1 MTEAMRQDV
10 LGQKAQAARRA
21 YEARA
26 MSPAKAL
33 RRALS
38 RTADLLWDLAL
49 VTQGVSQE
57 MLDQDGVI
65 EALRP
70 GELLLLLDGPDGAVG
85 LVSIDR
91 ELMTGLIEVQTIQQ
105 VTQIPIENRPLTPTD
120 AAMMAPLI
128 DGTLGRLVEN
138 LEGHPI
144 CPQLDGYRFGAM
156 IEDSRG
162 ASLLLDAS
170 SYRLFRVSMDLALG
184 RRRGE
189 MQLIFPERDLR
200 SSSFGAPD
208 ALGPYEKRVKLLPAK
223 LDAVLARV
231 RIPLRKVR
239 GLKPGELIPL
249 PPEVLDGVELLA
261 GEGKIV
267 ARGRLGQLNGMRAV
281 RLTWPE
287 MAGRG
292 EGPGDL
298 LDGEGFEAED
308 AAGGLAALSAPE
320 EAGGDFDFGGMDS
333 GFEAEETPD
342 FGGFGGDEPEE
353 LPDLPSLDFD
363 GGGDFD
369 FSSVDAAGEGEG
381 GEELPDLGDFAGGS
395 MDFDFEDSDDS

>member
-1 MTEAMRQDV
+1 MTKAMREDV

-49 VTQGVSQE
+49 VTQGVTQE

-91 ELMTGLIEVQTIQQ
+91 EVMTGVIEVQTIQQ
-105 VTQIPIENRPLTPTD
+105 VTQIPVDSRPLTPTD
-120 AAMMAPLI
+120 AAMMAPMI
-128 DGTLGRLVEN
+128 DGTLQRLVEN

-144 CPQLDGYRFGAM
+144 CPQLEGYRFGAM
-156 IEDSRG
+156 IEDARG
-162 ASLLLDAS
+162 ASLLLDAA
-170 SYRLFRVSMDLALG
+170 SYRLFRVSLDLALG

-189 MQLIFPERDLR
+189 IQIVFPERDVRGGL
-200 SSSFGAPD
+200 FGRTDEP
-208 ALGPYEKRVKLLPAK
+208 GPYERHVKLLPAR
-223 LDAVLARV
+223 LDAVLTRV
-231 RIPLRKVR
+231 RVPLSKVR
-239 GLKPGELIPL
+239 ALKAGDLIPL

-267 ARGRLGQLNGMRAV
+267 TRGRLGQLNGMRAV
-281 RLTWPE
+281 RLNWPE
-287 MAGRG
+287 KRRTHD
-292 EGPGDL
+292 EGDL
-298 LDGEGFEAED
+298 IDGSGFEAED
-308 AAGGLAALSAPE
+308 ELGARAALSGPAIEDPV
-320 EAGGDFDFGGMDS
+320 GDFDFGG
-333 GFEAEETPD
+333 AEDTTETED
-342 FGGFGGDEPEE
+342 FGGFGGDTEE
-353 LPDLPSLDFD
+353 DLPDLPPMDFD

-369 FSSVDAAGEGEG
+369 FSSVDAEG
-381 GEELPDLGDFAGGS
+381 GEELPDLGEFSGGS
-395 MDFDFEDSDDS
+395 LDFDLGEDEES